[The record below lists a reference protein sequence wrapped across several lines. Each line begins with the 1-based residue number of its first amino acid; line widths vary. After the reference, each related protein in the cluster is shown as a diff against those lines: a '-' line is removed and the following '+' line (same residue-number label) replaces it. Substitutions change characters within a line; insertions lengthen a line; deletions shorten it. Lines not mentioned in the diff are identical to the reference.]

1 VKKEETLQ
9 RIKAAEGQIR
19 SAKERAAAERERILR
34 DARREAFEL
43 RESLRREAE
52 KRYEEILREA
62 DRATAHEKETILAA
76 GRKRAAELAGQAS
89 GNLDRAVDLLIQKFK
104 GALNV

>member
-19 SAKERAAAERERILR
+19 GAKERAATERERILR
-34 DARREAFEL
+34 DARKEAFEL

-62 DRATAHEKETILAA
+62 DRAAAQETEGILAA

-89 GNLDRAVDLLIQKFK
+89 GNLDRAVELLIQKFK
-104 GALNV
+104 GAVNA

>member
-19 SAKERAAAERERILR
+19 SAKERAATERERILR
-34 DARREAFEL
+34 EARRESFEL

-52 KRYEEILREA
+52 KRFEEIVREA
-62 DRATAHEKETILAA
+62 DRATAQETETILAS

-104 GALNV
+104 GAVNA

>member
-1 VKKEETLQ
+1 MKKEETLQ

-19 SAKERAAAERERILR
+19 SVKELAAAEREKILR

-52 KRYEEILREA
+52 TRYEDILREA
-62 DRATAHEKETILAA
+62 DRATALETESILAA
-76 GRKRAAELAGQAS
+76 GRKRAAELLGQANR
-89 GNLDRAVDLLIQKFK
+89 NLERAVDLLIQKFK

>member
-1 VKKEETLQ
+1 MRKEETLQ
-9 RIKAAEGQIR
+9 KIKATEGQVR
-19 SAKERAAAERERILR
+19 GMKETVLAERERILR

-62 DRATAHEKETILAA
+62 DRATAHETEAILAA

-104 GALNV
+104 GAVNA